1 MALPSS
7 PDSRFQ
13 IEVLKLLLQVA
24 SGDEGVTRVE
34 IDHILETARGMS
46 VPLPELVE
54 LAKCLQNGTPLPAPN
69 LGTLRSNPSA
79 VIAATQALISADG
92 HIHPSEIEMLR
103 QIREMLGVS
112 G

>member
-1 MALPSS
+1 MSTPSS

-24 SGDEGVTRVE
+24 SGDEGVSRQE
-34 IDHILETARGMS
+34 IDHIMDTARGMS
-46 VPLPELVE
+46 VPLPELAE
-54 LAKCLQNGTPLPAPN
+54 LAKCLQNGIPLPAPN
-69 LGTLRSNPSA
+69 LGVLRSNPQA
-79 VIAATQALISADG
+79 VVEATHALISSDG

-103 QIREMLGVS
+103 QIREMLGVA